1 MSEVSIILLNNFAEI
16 SHKVAQ
22 YPFIEDAL
30 RLTNISLMGYNK
42 GGYGHLF
49 LTKKQGTAYRIMS

>member
-1 MSEVSIILLNNFAEI
+1 MSLISLNNFTEI
-16 SHKVAQ
+16 SLKVAQ

-30 RLTNISLMGYNK
+30 TLTNISLMGYNK

-49 LTKKQGTAYRIMS
+49 LTKIQGKSYRIMS